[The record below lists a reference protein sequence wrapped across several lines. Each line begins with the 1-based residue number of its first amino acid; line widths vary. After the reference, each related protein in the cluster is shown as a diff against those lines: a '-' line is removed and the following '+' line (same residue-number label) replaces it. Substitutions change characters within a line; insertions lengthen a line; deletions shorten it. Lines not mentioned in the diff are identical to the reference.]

1 MIKSYQVTLYCST
14 NQYKPIST
22 IVNIEQ
28 QTDNNLLMTDRKQE
42 IINKGIV
49 KICQKKYWTKREMQ
63 QYNYTR
69 VKAREYVKESKQ

>member
-1 MIKSYQVTLYCST
+1 MIKKYQITMYCST

-22 IVNIEQ
+22 IVSIEQ
-28 QTDNNLLMTDRKQE
+28 QTDDNLLLTNKKQE

-49 KICQKKYWTKREMQ
+49 KICQKRYWTKRDIQ

-69 VKAREYVKESKQ
+69 VKAREYEEE

>member
-1 MIKSYQVTLYCST
+1 MMKSYQVTLYCST

-49 KICQKKYWTKREMQ
+49 KICQKKYWTKRELQ

-69 VKAREYVKESKQ
+69 VKAREYVKENK